1 MSNQHDLV
9 IRGGTIVDG
18 TGAAPFVADV
28 AVRDGVIVEIGAVS
42 GSGAEEIDASNLTVT
57 PGFVD
62 VHTHYDGQITW
73 EGRMAPSSDHG
84 VTTVVMGNCGVGFAP
99 VREGDHHL
107 MIKLMEGVE
116 DIPEVVMAEG
126 VPFNWSSFPEYLDAL
141 DQREADVDFATQ
153 IPHSPLRV
161 YVMGERGANLE
172 PPTLEDLVEMRRCVS
187 EAVKAGALGVAS
199 SRNLFHRFRSGE
211 LAPSVTTELDEVL
224 ALAEGLKDAG
234 AGVFQ
239 CNPNL
244 DNDAETE
251 LKVFRTIAQQ
261 TGRPVTFSLIAM
273 PTRPENWGRYVEGVH
288 QAKADGL
295 TIRAQFMPR
304 PMGVLYGL
312 DLSFNPF
319 SLNPSFR
326 DIAKL
331 PLAEKVERMRDPDL
345 RARLIA
351 EEPEDLNPAFVGLL
365 KSIGALFRI
374 ADPADYN
381 FAAEDSIQAQAERA
395 GVPPREAIYDA
406 LLEDGG
412 NAILCSYST
421 KVREYLDGT
430 RDLVGQD
437 NLIVALGDGGAH
449 YGMICDAAYTTYML
463 TGRLNRDGLDLATV
477 IKALTSQ
484 PANSVGLGDR
494 GVLAVGYKADINVI
508 DLENMVLHRPQVKAD
523 LPAGGKRLS
532 QKSKGYVA
540 TLVSGAVTYRN
551 GEATDALPGRLVRGV
566 RGAPAAAQARQHEV
580 A

>member
-1 MSNQHDLV
+1 MSNQYDIV
-9 IRGGTIVDG
+9 IRGGMIVDG
-18 TGAAPFVADV
+18 TGAEPFVGDV
-28 AVRDGVIVEIGAVS
+28 AVRDGVIVDIGAVS
-42 GSGAEEIDASNLTVT
+42 GSGREEINASGLTVT

-73 EGRMAPSSDHG
+73 ESRMAPSSDHG

-99 VREGDHHL
+99 VRDGDHQL

-126 VPFNWSSFPEYLDAL
+126 VPFNWSSFPDYLDAL
-141 DQREADVDFATQ
+141 AQRESDVDFATQ

-161 YVMGERGANLE
+161 FVMGERGANLE

-211 LAPSVTTELDEVL
+211 FAPSVTTELDEVL

-234 AGVFQ
+234 AGTFQ

-251 LKVFRTIAQQ
+251 MKIFRTIAET
-261 TGRPVTFSLIAM
+261 TGCPVTFSLIAT
-273 PTRPENWGRYVEGVH
+273 PFRSENWGRYVAGVQ

-312 DLSFNPF
+312 DLSYHPF

-326 DIAKL
+326 EIAKL
-331 PLAEKVERMRDPDL
+331 PLEEKVARMRDPEL
-345 RARLIA
+345 RARLLS
-351 EEPEDLNPAFVGLL
+351 EEPEDPNPSFVGLL
-365 KSIGALFRI
+365 KSITALYRI
-374 ADPADYN
+374 NDPADYN
-381 FAAEDSIQAQAERA
+381 FAPEDSLQAEAERH
-395 GVPPREAIYDA
+395 GVPAHELIYDA
-406 LLEDGG
+406 LLEDDGH
-412 NAILCSYST
+412 AILCSYSQN
-421 KVREYLDGT
+421 VRHYLDMS
-430 RDLVGQD
+430 RDLIGQD
-437 NLIVALGDGGAH
+437 NMIIALGDGGAH

-463 TGRLNRDGLDLATV
+463 TGRLGRDGLDLPTV

-484 PANSVGLGDR
+484 PAKSVGLGDR
-494 GVLAVGYKADINVI
+494 GVLAPGYKADVNII
-508 DLENMVLHRPQVKAD
+508 DIDNMVLYRPKVKAD
-523 LPAGGKRLS
+523 LPAGGKRLT
-532 QKSKGYVA
+532 QKSKGYIA
-540 TLVSGAVTYRN
+540 TIVSGAVTYRN
-551 GEATDALPGRLVRGV
+551 GEATGALPGRLVRGV
-566 RGAPAAAQARQHEV
+566 RGAPETAMVAQHEI